1 MVYNILYGLTFWF
14 FHMIMRL
21 FCKQV
26 HISGVENLHNI
37 KGPLIIASNHRG
49 PYDGIWIWYYLALMN
64 RKKVISMYFVT
75 GARFF
80 KQPIVGWYLRQMKCF
95 SVDRGMGIQV
105 LDPMVAA
112 LKNGEMVGIFPEGKM
127 QKTVHERGDAKRGV
141 GYLVAQ
147 SQASVLPVYI
157 NYHKK
162 LKYLPFS
169 DMTFRVGKITSYND
183 YQKDDNENH
192 LQVLADDVLESV
204 YELDKK

>member
-1 MVYNILYGLTFWF
+1 MYKFLYGLTFWF

-21 FCKQV
+21 FYKQV
-26 HISGVENLHNI
+26 YISGVENLHNI

-64 RKKVISMYFVT
+64 RKKVISMYIVT

-95 SVDRGMGIQV
+95 PVDRGMGVQV
-105 LDPMVAA
+105 LDPLVAA

-141 GYLVAQ
+141 GYLIAQ
-147 SQASVLPVYI
+147 SEASVLPIYI

-162 LKYLPFS
+162 SRYLPFS

-183 YQKDDNENH
+183 YKKDKENY

-204 YELDKK
+204 YKLNNI

>member
-1 MVYNILYGLTFWF
+1 
-14 FHMIMRL
+14 MRV

-95 SVDRGMGIQV
+95 PVDRGMGIQV

-127 QKTVHERGDAKRGV
+127 QKTIHERGDAKRGV
-141 GYLVAQ
+141 GYLIAQ
-147 SQASVLPVYI
+147 SEASVLPIYI

-162 LKYLPFS
+162 LRYLPFS

-183 YQKDDNENH
+183 YQNDNETY

-204 YELDKK
+204 YKLNNV